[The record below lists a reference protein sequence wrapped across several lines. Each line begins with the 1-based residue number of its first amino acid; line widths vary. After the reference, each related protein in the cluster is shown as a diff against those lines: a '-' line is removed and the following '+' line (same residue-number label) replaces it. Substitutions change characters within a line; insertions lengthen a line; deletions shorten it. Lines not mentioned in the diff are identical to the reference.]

1 MIEMQT
7 FHIAGEEGQRM
18 VFDGWLLGST
28 VFRLFPSDPWD
39 RTEVSICKRH
49 DGKYVWVQK
58 DNLGR
63 DKVSRMN
70 LVLDNWRQVNAV
82 YRNFRQFFKN
92 EFGNGVGT
100 YYSVMMRILI
110 DNCIESE
117 ALLISEAE
125 AEETTQCCVLSA

>member
-28 VFRLFPSDPWD
+28 VFRLIPSNPWF
-39 RTEVSICKRH
+39 RMEVSICKRH
-49 DGKYVWVQK
+49 DGKYVWAQK
-58 DNLGR
+58 ANLG
-63 DKVSRMN
+63 KNEIHRMN
-70 LVLDNWRQVNAV
+70 LVLDNWRQVNTV
-82 YRNFRQFFKN
+82 YRDLYQFFKD
-92 EFGNGVGT
+92 EHGNGIGT
-100 YYSVMMRILI
+100 YYSVMMRILL

-117 ALLISEAE
+117 ALLISEVE